1 MQLGCAALFA
11 CKLEGRAESM
21 EVKAKMQNRIL
32 RYSYVTFVPERGALL
47 NRMKEAVDPGV
58 LFML

>member
-1 MQLGCAALFA
+1 
-11 CKLEGRAESM
+11 M